1 MGIIIVATTIL
12 LSYLI
17 GSVPFAYIVAKIK
30 GVDLTKVGSGNIGA
44 TNVWRSVGQIEGTA
58 VFFLDF
64 LKGYVAVVIA
74 KRLDLAPLVIILC
87 AGAVILG
94 HTFSVFLR
102 FKGGKGVATGLGVVF
117 GIAPYNFV
125 LCFALGMGIIAMTG
139 YVSLASITGALF
151 LSILMFTTRQ
161 PAPYAWGILLLAA
174 YVIYKHV
181 PNIKRLFNGTENR
194 ISWKN
199 R

>member
-1 MGIIIVATTIL
+1 MIVL
-12 LSYLI
+12 LSFLI
-17 GSVPFAYIVAKIK
+17 GSIPFAYIVAKIK

-64 LKGYVAVVIA
+64 FKGYVAVMIA
-74 KRLDLAPLVIILC
+74 KRLDLDPTSIIIC
-87 AGAVILG
+87 AAAVILG
-94 HTFSVFLR
+94 HTFSVFLK

-125 LCFALGMGIIAMTG
+125 LCFALGMGIIALTG
-139 YVSLASITGALF
+139 YVSLASMTGAVF
-151 LSILMFTTRQ
+151 LSILMFSTRQ

-181 PNIKRLFNGTENR
+181 PNIKRLINGTENR